1 MAQIIIEIKDGYE
14 VAISKGLGFSFDPKN
29 VPPTEEHLAAIE
41 SKIYELIQPF
51 YKEAVKQD
59 PEVVAKYAE
68 LAAKQAEYEALVA
81 AKIEP
86 TKGK

>member
-14 VAISKGLGFSFDPKN
+14 AAIAKGLGFSYPENK

-41 SKIYELIQPF
+41 SKLYELVQPF

-59 PEVVAKYAE
+59 HDVIAKYAE
-68 LAAKQAEYEALVA
+68 VEAKKAEYEALVA